1 MISSLYIILSLLLS
15 KLAVLYKLISTGV
28 IASISFCIE
37 FFKANDEDNAVIVI
51 NNIKHIILILITVV
65 LILLCICLSTNMFVP
80 FKYILL
86 FDSTIF
92 KIKPDIDQNIKIVVI
107 IPNIIASTIAF
118 VVSLMLDNVNTFFV
132 TIQYAYPNP
141 ILDIINITTHSIGF
155 FIFIFS
161 FFLDAVNKLISLYLE
176 IVKALNINTAKY
188 IIAKYKHVLMQAF
201 FENTNSNLVMSAW
214 NNFATKIDISCETK
228 IPITNPINRD
238 IIPTNIVSIKS
249 ILDICLLLIPS
260 VMYIPNSFF
269 RLFIR
274 KLFAYTINKPNII
287 AINTDTI
294 PSILIISLIISLVE
308 DETFNIAS

>member
-1 MISSLYIILSLLLS
+1 
-15 KLAVLYKLISTGV
+15 
-28 IASISFCIE
+28 
-37 FFKANDEDNAVIVI
+37 
-51 NNIKHIILILITVV
+51 
-65 LILLCICLSTNMFVP
+65 MFVP

-107 IPNIIASTIAF
+107 IPNNTAITIAF
-118 VVSLMLDNVNTFFV
+118 VVSLILDNVNTFFV
-132 TIQYAYPNP
+132 TFQYAYPNP
-141 ILDIINITTHSIGF
+141 ILDIINTTTHSIGF

-214 NNFATKIDISCETK
+214 NNFATKIDISCEPN

-238 IIPTNIVSIKS
+238 ITPTNIVSIKS

-308 DETFNIAS
+308 EETFNIAS